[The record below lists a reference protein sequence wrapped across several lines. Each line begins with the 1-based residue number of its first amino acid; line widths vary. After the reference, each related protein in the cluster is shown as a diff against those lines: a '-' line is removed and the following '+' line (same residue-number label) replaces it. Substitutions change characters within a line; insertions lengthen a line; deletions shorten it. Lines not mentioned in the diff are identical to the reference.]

1 MNVRTFFALA
11 FLPVSVSAF
20 AATAVDFDRQVR
32 PILSDNCF
40 ACHGPDEKQ
49 RMLGIHFD
57 TKEGA
62 FAKPGVIV
70 PGDSAHSKMYLRI
83 SNPNEAM
90 RMPPVSSGHKLTPAQ
105 IDTIK
110 AWIDSGAKWETHWS
124 FVPPVR
130 PELPAV
136 KNESWVRTPIDRFVL
151 ARLEKENLAPS
162 PETDTA
168 TLLRRVT
175 FDLTG
180 LPPTPAELNAF
191 LADTSSN
198 AYEKVVDRLLA
209 SPHYGERMSVPWLDL
224 ARYSDTHG
232 YHIDSAREMWP
243 WRDWVIQAFN
253 HNMPYDQFTVE
264 QIAGDLLPNST
275 QAQQIATGFN
285 RNHMINFEGGAIPEE
300 YQNEYI
306 VDRIEATSTTW
317 LGITLGC
324 ARCHDHKYD
333 PLTQKDFYSFGAFFN
348 AVPEEGLDGY
358 KGNAKPFLQLPNTQ
372 QTATKDLLSK
382 FIKQK
387 DEQLLQAQAAWERQQ
402 REMPVADITS
412 GLIAEYPFDDSLA
425 DRLHSDA
432 SPKLLNGKLE
442 YVNGLAARAAD
453 FDAEPQVSYGS
464 IGAFSTTKPFTL
476 TFWVKADGPSGMELF
491 QRYASSPPTLPIP
504 SAENATAKP
513 PTPEPTAHPSHD
525 RQGVLSSGYE
535 IALDYCAK
543 NTCNV
548 IVRLRDKGVDSGIE
562 VKSQKGAALEAWS
575 HLSITY
581 DGSGKAKGIQIYV
594 DGQAVPVD
602 VIRDQ
607 PLNVVF
613 DKGDLQTGNK
623 EWGTPFKGQLS
634 DLRFYDRRLYANEVS
649 ELGLFGP
656 LHKVLDVPEARRSE
670 AQQKWLRDYFVAS
683 VANPLEKQEKQDL
696 ATLKRGFDQLNREIP
711 STMVM
716 SDMAK
721 PRDTFVLKRGDYRL
735 QGDKVTPNTPIV
747 LPALPSDAPR
757 NRLTL
762 AKWIVD
768 PANPLTPR
776 VAVNH
781 FWQMYF
787 GLGLVK
793 TAEDF
798 GSQGDPPSNQALLD
812 WLATEFLQSK
822 WDVKAMQ
829 RLIVTSAVYRQ
840 ASKVTPEQ
848 FEKDPEN
855 RLLARGPR
863 FRLPAEMIRDNA
875 LFVSGLINDKIGGP
889 SVLPYQPKGLWEEM
903 AFGGDFSAQT
913 YEQSHGA
920 DLYRRSMYTFWKRTV
935 PYPGLNTFDAPDRE
949 KCSARRTITNTPLQA
964 LLLMNDP
971 TYLEASRTLAQR
983 DLTEAPANET
993 ERVRWAFRLITD
1005 RDPSPKEAE
1014 ILTKLYEKERTH
1026 YETHKDAAQKLLT
1039 IGESKP
1045 DTRFEPVEL
1054 AAWTMVASTILN
1066 MDETVT
1072 KN

>member
-1 MNVRTFFALA
+1 MKICNFLAFAL
-11 FLPVSVSAF
+11 SVTSVVRLS
-20 AATAVDFDRQVR
+20 AATPAVDFDRSVR

-40 ACHGPDEKQ
+40 TCHGPDATK
-49 RMLGIHFD
+49 RMANLHFD
-57 TKEGA
+57 TKDGA
-62 FAKPGVIV
+62 FGKAGVIV
-70 PGDSAHSKMYLRI
+70 PGNSADSRMYQRV

-105 IDTIK
+105 IETIK
-110 AWIDSGAKWETHWS
+110 TWIDSGAKWETHWS
-124 FVPPVR
+124 FAPPIR

-136 KNESWVRTPIDRFVL
+136 KNDSWARTPIDRFIL
-151 ARLEKENLAPS
+151 ARLEKEGLNPS
-162 PETDTA
+162 PETDKA

-180 LPPTPAELNAF
+180 LPPTPSELKAF
-191 LADTSSN
+191 LSDTSAN
-198 AYEKVVDRLLA
+198 AYEKVVDRLLG

-243 WRDWVIQAFN
+243 WRDWVIQSFN
-253 HNMPYDQFTVE
+253 QNMPYDRFTLE
-264 QIAGDLLPNST
+264 QIAGDLLPNAT
-275 QAQQIATGFN
+275 QSQQIATGFN

-358 KGNAKPFLQLPNTQ
+358 KGNAKPFLQLPSPE
-372 QTATKDLLSK
+372 QTAIKEQLSK
-382 FIKQK
+382 FVKQK
-387 DEQLLQAQAAWERQQ
+387 DEELLQAQQAWERQQ
-402 REMPVADITS
+402 REMPVADVTA
-412 GLIAEYPFDDSLA
+412 GLVAEYQFADSLA
-425 DRLHSDA
+425 DRLHSD
-432 SPKLLNGKLE
+432 STPKLLNGKVE
-442 YVNGLAARAAD
+442 FADGLAVRAANLD
-453 FDAEPQVSYGS
+453 GEPQLSFGS
-464 IGAFSTTKPFTL
+464 VAPLSSDKPFAIA
-476 TFWVKADGPSGMELF
+476 FWTKADGPSGMAIF
-491 QRYASSPPTLPIP
+491 QRYAKSPKEG
-504 SAENATAKP
+504 A
-513 PTPEPTAHPSHD
+513 
-525 RQGVLSSGYE
+525 GFE

-543 NTCNV
+543 NGCDV
-548 IVRLRDKGVDSGIE
+548 VVKMRDSGADSGIE
-562 VKSQKGAALEAWS
+562 IKSQRGAALEAWS
-575 HLSITY
+575 HIAVTY
-581 DGSGKAKGIQIYV
+581 DGSGKAKGLQVYV
-594 DGQAVPVD
+594 DGQSVPFD
-602 VIRDQ
+602 VVRDK
-607 PLNVVF
+607 PLHNVAF
-613 DKGDLQTGNK
+613 NQGELQTGNK
-623 EWGTPFKGQLS
+623 EWGTPFKGYLS

-649 ELGLFGP
+649 ELAVFGP
-656 LHKVLDVPEARRSE
+656 LHKLLEVPVARRSE
-670 AQQKWLRDYFVAS
+670 PQAKWLRDYFVAN

-696 ATLKRGFDQLNREIP
+696 ATLRRGFDQLNREIP

-716 SDMAK
+716 SDMEK

-735 QGDKVTPNTPIV
+735 TGDKVVPNTPIV
-747 LPALPSDAPR
+747 LPALPTDAPR

-762 AKWIVD
+762 AKWIID
-768 PANPLTPR
+768 PTNPLTAR

-787 GLGLVK
+787 GVGLVK

-812 WLATEFLQSK
+812 WLATEFVASK

-829 RLIVTSAVYRQ
+829 RLIVTSSVYQ
-840 ASKVTPEQ
+840 QSSVVTPEM
-848 FEKDPEN
+848 FERDPEN
-855 RLLARGPR
+855 RLLAHGPR

-913 YEQSHGA
+913 YVQSHGP
-920 DLYRRSMYTFWKRTV
+920 DLYRRSMYTFVKRTV

-949 KCSARRTITNTPLQA
+949 KCTARRTITNTPLQA

-971 TYLEASRTLAQR
+971 TYLEASRALAQR
-983 DLTEAPANET
+983 AMPEQD
-993 ERVRWAFRLITD
+993 RIRWIFRLVAD
-1005 RDPSPKEAE
+1005 RDPSEKELD
-1014 ILTKLYEKERTH
+1014 ILNKLYQKEHAH
-1026 YETHKDAAQKLLT
+1026 YADHKDAAQKLIA

-1045 DTRFEPVEL
+1045 DPRVEPADL

>member
-1 MNVRTFFALA
+1 MTARTSLALTLLSVSLPALA
-11 FLPVSVSAF
+11 AP
-20 AATAVDFDRQVR
+20 AVDFDRQVR

-136 KNESWVRTPIDRFVL
+136 KNESWARTPIDRFVL

-162 PETDTA
+162 PETDKA

-180 LPPTPAELNAF
+180 LPPTPAELKAF
-191 LADTSSN
+191 LADNSPN

-300 YQNEYI
+300 YQSEYI

-348 AVPEEGLDGY
+348 AIPEEGLDGY
-358 KGNAKPFLQLPNTQ
+358 KGNAKPFLQLPNAQ

-382 FIKQK
+382 FIKEK
-387 DEQLLQAQAAWERQQ
+387 DAELLQAQAAWERQQ

-425 DRLHSDA
+425 DRLHPDA

-453 FDAEPQVSYGS
+453 FDAEPQVSFGP
-464 IGAFSTTKPFTL
+464 AAPFSSAKPFTIA
-476 TFWVKADGPSGMELF
+476 FWLKADGPSGMSIL
-491 QRYASSPPTLPIP
+491 QNRDHAGAASS
-504 SAENATAKP
+504 N
-513 PTPEPTAHPSHD
+513 
-525 RQGVLSSGYE
+525 YE
-535 IALDYCAK
+535 IALDFCAK

-548 IVRLRDKGVDSGIE
+548 IVRLDSGIE
-562 VKSQKGAALEAWS
+562 VKSQKGATLEAWS
-575 HLSITY
+575 HLTITY
-581 DGSGKAKGIQIYV
+581 DGSGQAKGIQIYI
-594 DGQAVPVD
+594 DGQPVPVD
-602 VIRDQ
+602 VVAQTRVSAAPRLISA
-607 PLNVVF
+607 PF
-613 DKGDLQTGNK
+613 DLQTGNK

-634 DLRFYDRRLYANEVS
+634 DLRFYDRRLYTNEIS

-670 AQQKWLRDYFVAS
+670 SQQKWLRDYFIS
-683 VANPLEKQEKQDL
+683 NVANPLEKQEKQDL

-768 PANPLTPR
+768 PANPLTAR

-787 GLGLVK
+787 GIGLVK
-793 TAEDF
+793 TTEDF

-812 WLATEFLQSK
+812 WLATEFLRSK

-840 ASKVTPEQ
+840 ASKITPEQ

-913 YEQSHGA
+913 YVQSHGA
-920 DLYRRSMYTFWKRTV
+920 DLYRRSMYTFGKRTV

-971 TYLEASRTLAQR
+971 TYVEASRTLAQR
-983 DLTEAPANET
+983 DLAEAPANET
-993 ERVRWAFRLITD
+993 ERVRWAFRLVTD

>member
-1 MNVRTFFALA
+1 MNVMPKLEVCPNSDSHLFDILNTKLHHMKACILFILA
-11 FLPVSVSAF
+11 PLAVC
-20 AATAVDFDRQVR
+20 AATPSVDFDRSVR

-40 ACHGPDEKQ
+40 TCHGPDSTK
-49 RMLGIHFD
+49 RMATLHFD

-62 FAKPGVIV
+62 FSKPGVIV
-70 PGDSAHSKMYLRI
+70 PGDSAASKMYQRI
-83 SNPNEAM
+83 SNPNQAM
-90 RMPPVSSGHKLTPAQ
+90 RMPPLSTGHKLTPVQ
-105 IDTIK
+105 IETIK
-110 AWIDSGAKWETHWS
+110 QWIDSGAKWETHWA
-124 FVPPVR
+124 FAPPVR
-130 PELPAV
+130 PDLPAV
-136 KNESWVRTPIDRFVL
+136 KSESWTRTPIDRFIL
-151 ARLEKENLAPS
+151 ARLEKEGLTPA
-162 PETDTA
+162 PETNKA

-180 LPPTPAELNAF
+180 LPPTPAELKNF
-191 LADTSSN
+191 LADNSST

-253 HNMPYDQFTVE
+253 QNMPYDQFTLE

-275 QAQQIATGFN
+275 QAQRIATGFN

-306 VDRIEATSTTW
+306 VDRIEATSTAW

-358 KGNAKPFLQLPNTQ
+358 KGNAKPFLQLPNPQ
-372 QTATKDLLSK
+372 QTAAKELLSK

-387 DEQLLQAQAAWERQQ
+387 DEELLQAQLGWERQQ
-402 REMPVADITS
+402 REMPVADVTA
-412 GLIAEYPFDDSLA
+412 GLIAEYPFADSLA
-425 DRLHSDA
+425 DRLHSDTT
-432 SPKLLNGKLE
+432 PKLLNGKLE
-442 YVNGLAARAAD
+442 FVDGLAARAAD
-453 FDAEPQVSYGS
+453 FDAEPQLSFGS
-464 IGAFSTTKPFTL
+464 AAPLASDKPFAL
-476 TFWVKADGPSGMELF
+476 AFWVKADGPSGMSVF
-491 QRYASSPPTLPIP
+491 QRFVKSPK
-504 SAENATAKP
+504 E
-513 PTPEPTAHPSHD
+513 
-525 RQGVLSSGYE
+525 GSGFE

-543 NTCNV
+543 NGCDV
-548 IVRLRDKGVDSGIE
+548 VVKMRDRGPDSGIE
-562 VKSQKGAALEAWS
+562 IKSQRGAALRSWS
-575 HLSITY
+575 YVTVTY
-581 DGSGKAKGIQIYV
+581 DGSGKAKGLQVYV
-594 DGQAVPVD
+594 DGQAVTADIV
-602 VIRDQ
+602 RDE
-607 PLNVVF
+607 PLHNIAF
-613 DKGDLQTGNK
+613 NQGDLQIGNK
-623 EWGTPFKGQLS
+623 DWGTPFKGQLS
-634 DLRFYDRRLYANEVS
+634 DLRFYDRRLYPNEVS
-649 ELGLFGP
+649 ELAIFGP
-656 LHKVLDVPEARRSE
+656 LQKLINVPVDRRSDV
-670 AQQKWLRDYFVAS
+670 QKKWLRDYFVAN
-683 VANPLEKQEKQDL
+683 VANPLEKQQKQDL
-696 ATLKRGFDQLNREIP
+696 AILNRGFDQLNREIP

-716 SDMAK
+716 ADMEK

-762 AKWIVD
+762 AKWIID
-768 PANPLTPR
+768 PGNPLTAR

-787 GLGLVK
+787 GVGLVK

-812 WLATEFLQSK
+812 WLAVEFVASH
-822 WDVKAMQ
+822 WDVKALQ
-829 RLIVTSAVYRQ
+829 RLIVTSAAYQ
-840 ASKVTPEQ
+840 QSSKVTPEL

-913 YEQSHGA
+913 YVQSHGA
-920 DLYRRSMYTFWKRTV
+920 DLYRRSMYTFGKRTV

-949 KCSARRTITNTPLQA
+949 KCTARRTITNTPLQA

-971 TYLEASRTLAQR
+971 TYLEASRALAQR
-983 DLTEAPANET
+983 ALSQPDRMNW
-993 ERVRWAFRLITD
+993 VFRLVTD
-1005 RDPSPKEAE
+1005 RDPSPKEVE
-1014 ILTKLYEKERTH
+1014 ILTKLYQKEHAH
-1026 YETHKDAAQKLLT
+1026 YADHKDAAEKLLV

-1045 DTRFEPVEL
+1045 DSRLDPADL